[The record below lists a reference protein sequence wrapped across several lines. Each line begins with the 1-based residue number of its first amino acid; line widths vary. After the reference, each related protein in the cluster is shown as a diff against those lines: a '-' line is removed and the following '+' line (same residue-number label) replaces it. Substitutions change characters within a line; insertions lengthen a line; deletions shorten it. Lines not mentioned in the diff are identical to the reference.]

1 MAMRDDDKL
10 VRQLSLVAFLMSQHR
25 PVTADEIHENVEGY
39 GGMSEQAF
47 LRRFYSDRS
56 ELEAMGFSLTV
67 ERPGDDPFQGDLY
80 ALPPESYYLPPI
92 DFDEG
97 ELSALQTC
105 LYLLEGQFAY
115 AEPLRLALQ
124 HLTLGRPSPLDD
136 HAARTVAVNLLGPNY
151 STDVATYLTKIESA
165 IGRRKTIR
173 FSYYSIGRDERA
185 QREVDPYS
193 LLYAAGN
200 WYMVGHSHE
209 RQDTRIFRLSR
220 IEGRITFKSRAEH
233 DFPPPPDF
241 DLSPY
246 RDRAPWQLA
255 EPNQEATLALTSTI
269 AWWVEQMFGR
279 HGTFEAQADGTGVF
293 TTPYGSKR
301 ELLTW
306 ILGLGADAEVLGPP
320 DLRAAA
326 VDALELVRDRHT
338 AEPEARE
345 VPATTITVSVSE
357 QRSTASSGPA
367 TAPDR
372 VVPAERFTRLLALM
386 TRLLAACGRSRDGNV
401 PCVELRTGLNL
412 SQRELEDDLG
422 LLNLINFGGGCY
434 ALFAQVVDDAVSVQK
449 ETYGEQFSRPA
460 RLSPLEAK
468 ALLWALEF
476 IGDRLPIGT
485 DDPLAS
491 AREKIEAAIGEDR
504 LPPIEL
510 GRVQTANSA
519 VAAAVTR
526 AIREDRV
533 VEIDYW
539 TEARGAITSRAIE
552 PHLLVNTRDA
562 WYVVSWCRR
571 AEEQRT
577 FRLDRIR
584 SARVT
589 KERFERRPAMT
600 AGPYLPWGDRP
611 QHPGGTLAQSAS
623 VWCSP
628 SVARWLE
635 EEHPSSERHSDGS
648 VLVEIPYASE
658 AWLVKELIKHQ
669 GEAVLFEPPAA
680 RRVVAKEAESILKR
694 YRTRRRQAQRTT
706 AQSSSSR
713 RSG

>member
-1 MAMRDDDKL
+1 MRDDDKL

-67 ERPGDDPFQGDLY
+67 DRPGDDPFQGDLY

-92 DFDEG
+92 DFDET

-136 HAARTVAVNLLGPNY
+136 HAARTVSVNLLGPGY
-151 STDVATYLTKIESA
+151 SSEVAGHLAKIESA

-173 FSYYSIGRDERA
+173 FTYYSIGRDERS

-200 WYMVGHSHE
+200 WYVVGFAHE
-209 RQDTRIFRLSR
+209 REAMRIFRLSR

-233 DFPPPPDF
+233 DFPPPRDF

-246 RDRAPWQLA
+246 RDQAPWQLA
-255 EPNQEATLALTSTI
+255 EPDEVATIALTPTI
-269 AWWVEQMFGR
+269 AWWVERMFGA
-279 HGTFEAQADGTGVF
+279 HGEFTSNADGSGVF
-293 TTPYGSKR
+293 TTPYGARR

-306 ILGLGADAEVLGPP
+306 VLGLGADAEVISPP
-320 DLRAAA
+320 ALRTA
-326 VDALELVRDRHT
+326 VVEALELIRDRHEADGPSKPPGKVIRRAPT
-338 AEPEARE
+338 APPEVAAE
-345 VPATTITVSVSE
+345 VDLLP
-357 QRSTASSGPA
+357 
-367 TAPDR
+367 PDR

-386 TRLLAACGRSRDGNV
+386 TRLLDACGKSREGRV
-401 PCVELRTGLNL
+401 PTRELCSGLNL
-412 SQRELEDDLG
+412 SPKELEDDIT

-434 ALFAQVVDDAVSVQK
+434 ALFAQVTDDDVMVQK
-449 ETYGEQFSRPA
+449 ETYGEQFARPA

-476 IGDRLPIGT
+476 IGDRLPVGD

-491 AREKIEAAIGEDR
+491 ARTKIEEAIGEDH

-510 GRVQTANSA
+510 GRVQTADA
-519 VAAAVTR
+519 KVAAAITK

-533 VEIDYW
+533 LDIEYW
-539 TEARGAITSRAIE
+539 TEARGDLTKRSIE
-552 PHLLVNTRDA
+552 PHLVVNTRDA
-562 WYVVSWCRR
+562 WYVVGWCRR
-571 AEEQRT
+571 ADETRT

-584 SARVT
+584 SAKVT
-589 KERFERRPAMT
+589 AKRFMRRSEMT
-600 AGPYLPWGDRP
+600 AGPYLPWGERRHDATT
-611 QHPGGTLAQSAS
+611 GTQAQSAS
-623 VWCSP
+623 VWCGHTI
-628 SVARWLE
+628 ARWLE
-635 EEHPSSERHSDGS
+635 EEHSSREFHSDGS
-648 VLVEIPYASE
+648 VLIEIPYASE
-658 AWLVKELIKHQ
+658 EWLVKELLKHQ
-669 GEAVLFEPPAA
+669 GEAVLFEPV
-680 RRVVAKEAESILKR
+680 RVRAIVAQGATKILKR
-694 YRTRRRQAQRTT
+694 YRRRSPSTSRSTPAT
-706 AQSSSSR
+706 SSR
-713 RSG
+713 NSA